1 MPWFVKVNK
10 LDFSVVVK
18 GVVLQKI
25 VYLTKIKEADKNIF
39 KMIENSNFILR
50 EREISG
56 EHLCFF
62 SVTAILS
69 NYPQFVLYFQH
80 LWK

>member
-1 MPWFVKVNK
+1 MCKPWFVKVNK

-18 GVVLQKI
+18 GVVPQKI

-50 EREISG
+50 ERER
-56 EHLCFF
+56 E
-62 SVTAILS
+62 
-69 NYPQFVLYFQH
+69 
-80 LWK
+80 